1 MIKLT
6 TPLTYDKIKDL
17 KKGDAVLL
25 TGTIY
30 TARDAA
36 HKKMADE
43 YKKSGVLPL
52 KGEVIYYAG
61 PCPKKPGQQ
70 IGSVGPTT
78 SYRMDAYAQLFCDN
92 GCLYSIGKGKRNE
105 IAKGAII
112 KNGGVHFDAIGGAG
126 AYYKDCVKKAEAVL
140 YPELGAEAVYK
151 LEVVDFPVI
160 VNII

>member
-17 KKGDAVLL
+17 KKGDSVLL
-25 TGTIY
+25 SGTIY

-36 HKKMADE
+36 HKKMAE
-43 YKKSGVLPL
+43 EFATTGLLPL
-52 KGEVIYYAG
+52 KGQVIYYAG
-61 PCPKKPGQQ
+61 PCPKKPGQA

-78 SYRMDAYAQLFCDN
+78 SYRMDAFAPLFCDN
-92 GCLYSIGKGKRNE
+92 GCLYSIGKGKRNDVAVGS
-105 IAKGAII
+105 IM
-112 KNGGVHFDAIGGAG
+112 KNRGVHFDAIGGAG
-126 AYYKDCVKKAEAVL
+126 AYYKNCIRSAEIVL

-151 LEVVDFPVI
+151 LEVVDFPII

>member
-17 KKGDAVLL
+17 KKGDAVCL
-25 TGTIY
+25 TGTIF

-36 HKKMADE
+36 HKKMAE
-43 YKKSGVLPL
+43 EFAKTGVLPL

-61 PCPKKPGQQ
+61 PCPKKPGQP

-78 SYRMDAYAQLFCDN
+78 SYRMDAYAPLFNDN
-92 GCLYSIGKGKRNE
+92 GCIYSIGKGKRND
-105 IAKGAII
+105 IAVGAIM
-112 KNGGVHFDAIGGAG
+112 KNKGVHFDAIGGAG
-126 AYYKDCVKKAEAVL
+126 AYYKNCVKSAEIVL

-151 LEVVDFPVI
+151 LEVVDFPII